1 VIRPVS
7 FTAAALVA
15 TMMTAPPTR
24 ADEKQDSL
32 EYPVKASLL
41 LNFAKFT
48 EWPAGSAQAVS
59 GAVAICVFF
68 GGWRGPFLPP
78 VLWFLI
84 KLALFLFFYIWLRAT
99 FPRLRYDQLMAFG
112 WKVLLPA
119 SLLNLA
125 VTGVVLV
132 LRA

>member
-1 VIRPVS
+1 
-7 FTAAALVA
+7 
-15 TMMTAPPTR
+15 
-24 ADEKQDSL
+24 
-32 EYPVKASLL
+32 
-41 LNFAKFT
+41 
-48 EWPAGSAQAVS
+48 
-59 GAVAICVFF
+59 VFL
-68 GGWRGPFLPP
+68 GGWQGPFLPP
-78 VLWFLI
+78 FAWFFL

-132 LRA
+132 LRT